1 MSDSQDYTQEIQEL
15 LAALRS
21 ESITAAQ
28 AERIVVLLRESP
40 EARRCFLLSQGIA
53 AVIHRTLAEFPAT
66 RNLPA
71 AITGRGDSGDLWAL
85 RGADE
90 SPAHES
96 GKDIDSPSP
105 PVSGVNPPINPPTGA
120 GWLASNF
127 SWINETLYHKPF
139 FSLITLLFVGAVLI
153 SMWGVLLFIISKV
166 NATSAA
172 NSFVAQLTCTEN
184 CQWAADSGAT
194 RLGQCLTAGMVLK
207 LQNGVAYLRY
217 ADGALAVMNGPVEF
231 TIEDHGGYLHY
242 GNVAAR
248 VPPTAMSFT
257 IKTPK
262 VQVVD
267 FGTEFGVHAEK
278 DGLVDVHV
286 FQGQVQAW
294 QVRGDGT
301 IDRRYPLASQMAM
314 RIPSDNQPNLYF
326 MANRQSFPAFES
338 SEYTAGYQR
347 WNAYKSELIGD
358 VDLLAHYD
366 FQNCMPS
373 ESLVPNSSLHPLA
386 GNFNAARYGATEH
399 SGRWPEKK
407 ALSFKGRYSSDY
419 VEINPSS
426 NSYFNFQS
434 SFSVALWFRVEQ
446 FDAPWQTLIAKG
458 DQSWRLQRFAS
469 SRCIFAGLSW
479 RGQRNFPKVEG
490 ITPVDDRRWH
500 LATAVFEC
508 GSEFDEVRLYL
519 DGRLEGSDQRPHDP
533 GYWAGNSMPVRI
545 GDNAE
550 MPGRNFSG
558 LIDEVSIFQRAL
570 TPEEILRMYQTGI
583 SLESYK

>member
-1 MSDSQDYTQEIQEL
+1 MSDSQDYTQEIHEL

-28 AERIVVLLRESP
+28 AERIVFLLRESP

-53 AVIHRTLAEFPAT
+53 AVIHRTLAEFPAAG
-66 RNLPA
+66 NLPA
-71 AITGRGDSGDLWAL
+71 AVTDMLKSGN
-85 RGADE
+85 
-90 SPAHES
+90 
-96 GKDIDSPSP
+96 DIDNPSP
-105 PVSGVNPPINPPTGA
+105 PVSGVNPPVNPSTGI
-120 GWLASNF
+120 GWLASNY
-127 SWINETLYHKPF
+127 SWINQSLHHKPF
-139 FSLITLLFVGAVLI
+139 ISLIAILFIGAVLI
-153 SMWGVLLFIISKV
+153 TFWGVSLFIISKV
-166 NATSAA
+166 NANSTP

-184 CQWAADSGAT
+184 CQWAADSGAA
-194 RLGQCLTAGMVLK
+194 RLGQCLTSGMVLK

-217 ADGALAVMNGPVEF
+217 ADGALVVMNGPVEF

-347 WNAYKSELIGD
+347 WSGYKSELIGD

-366 FQNCMPS
+366 FQSCIPS

-386 GNFNAARYGATEH
+386 GNFNAVRYRRDRTQRSLAGEK
-399 SGRWPEKK
+399 SPE
-407 ALSFKGRYSSDY
+407 F
-419 VEINPSS
+419 
-426 NSYFNFQS
+426 
-434 SFSVALWFRVEQ
+434 
-446 FDAPWQTLIAKG
+446 
-458 DQSWRLQRFAS
+458 
-469 SRCIFAGLSW
+469 
-479 RGQRNFPKVEG
+479 
-490 ITPVDDRRWH
+490 
-500 LATAVFEC
+500 
-508 GSEFDEVRLYL
+508 
-519 DGRLEGSDQRPHDP
+519 
-533 GYWAGNSMPVRI
+533 
-545 GDNAE
+545 
-550 MPGRNFSG
+550 
-558 LIDEVSIFQRAL
+558 
-570 TPEEILRMYQTGI
+570 
-583 SLESYK
+583 